1 MKSRLGRNL
10 GLIFSTVI
18 LSVIFILSYAS
29 AEEETLQESIPIH
42 MNFKESARFSPETSG
57 DPEKIAMEEKYSSHE
72 QNPGAGTPADTRN
85 KGDWTSMGEW
95 ESDKVLFDITLSE
108 IVFNLWWVED
118 PDDTDY
124 DAALDLRWTI
134 YLDGS
139 EIYQYTD
146 EEGYACEQT
155 RDEPC
160 EYVKE
165 AGGNFPS
172 TDLIKGQVISLEVE
186 MKSFQAIY
194 IYYDNMSRDSGMKV
208 TANAIIFGN
217 TIINGQTISF
227 EFVEAWPTNC
237 NEAVEGNFI
246 TLIVSGV
253 ELDNNQQE
261 NGYPQIGEGGTY
273 SINETEFK
281 SDRVTWFI
289 DDEYAKLDQSAISFS
304 YGRKDSSTTEP
315 VNINVAD
322 KLIIMS
328 DSTDDSALPV
338 PGFNLI
344 FAIIS
349 LVLVTKLR
357 REV

>member
-1 MKSRLGRNL
+1 MRSGWF
-10 GLIFSTVI
+10 FSAII
-18 LSVIFILSYAS
+18 LSIIFMFSSSI
-29 AEEETLQESIPIH
+29 AEEEQQQEIIPVH

-57 DPEKIAMEEKYSSHE
+57 DIEKIAMEEKYSSHE

-85 KGDWTSMGEW
+85 KGDWTKMGEW
-95 ESDKVLFDITLSE
+95 ESDKVLFDVTLSD

-139 EIYQYTD
+139 EIYQFTD
-146 EEGYACEQT
+146 EEGYTCEQT
-155 RDEPC
+155 REEPC
-160 EYVKE
+160 EYIKVPSE
-165 AGGNFPS
+165 SFPS

-194 IYYDNMSRDSGMKV
+194 IYYDNMSRDSGMKM

-217 TIINGQTISF
+217 TIINGQTVSF
-227 EFVEAWPTNC
+227 EFVEAWPTDC
-237 NEAVEGNFI
+237 NEAIEGNFI
-246 TLIVSGV
+246 TLIVGGV

-261 NGYPQIGEGGTY
+261 SGYPQVGEGETY
-273 SINETEFK
+273 SINETEFGSEK
-281 SDRVTWFI
+281 VTWFI
-289 DDEYAKLDQSAISFS
+289 DDEYAKLDQSIVSFS
-304 YGRKDSSTTEP
+304 YARKASSTTEP

-322 KLIIMS
+322 KLIVNSESS
-328 DSTDDSALPV
+328 DSEGLPV
-338 PGFNLI
+338 PGFNFL
-344 FAIIS
+344 FVVSGLLLAVYS
-349 LVLVTKLR
+349 R